1 MQRIKTLLLAGALAG
16 TGLVA
21 ADAAD
26 AFTRIDSRDRF
37 VSLVEGRALT
47 SLGVRL
53 VVEPTGKLAG
63 RAFGRDVTGAWE
75 WSGGFFCRTMKAG
88 DRAFPRDCQ
97 LVQTDGRRVRFV
109 AEQGEGDQAVLN
121 LR

>member
-1 MQRIKTLLLAGALAG
+1 MLASALAFAG
-16 TGLVA
+16 ILSAG
-21 ADAAD
+21 AAD

-53 VVEPTGKLAG
+53 VVEPSGKLGG

-109 AEQGEGDQAVLN
+109 AQQGQGDQAVLN